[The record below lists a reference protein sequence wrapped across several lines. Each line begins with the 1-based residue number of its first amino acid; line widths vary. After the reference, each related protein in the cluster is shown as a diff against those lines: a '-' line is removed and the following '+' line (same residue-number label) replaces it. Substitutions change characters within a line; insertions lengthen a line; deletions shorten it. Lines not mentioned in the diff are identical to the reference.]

1 MFGGA
6 HLISEYMLQD
16 ASTAVFCGSNDQ
28 NFRVLGMAHRSRNRA
43 CGPEQVSGKCRVGGS
58 GLVPQVRH
66 LDAASQPG
74 PRVLRPEFK
83 GIQAQTPSAIYEFL
97 NLKKRPSRKH
107 GL

>member
-1 MFGGA
+1 M
-6 HLISEYMLQD
+6 
-16 ASTAVFCGSNDQ
+16 
-28 NFRVLGMAHRSRNRA
+28 
-43 CGPEQVSGKCRVGGS
+43 
-58 GLVPQVRH
+58 PQVRQ